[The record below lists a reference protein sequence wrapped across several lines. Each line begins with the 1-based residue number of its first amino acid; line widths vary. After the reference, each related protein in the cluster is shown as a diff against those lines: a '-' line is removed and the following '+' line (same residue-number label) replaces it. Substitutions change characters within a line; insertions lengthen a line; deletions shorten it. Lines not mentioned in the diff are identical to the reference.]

1 MEAERKA
8 FGEKR
13 KRTGSCA
20 RLTKKAEGAMRDRK
34 PVLGI
39 GMRGDL
45 VSKVGEGL
53 TGRRMEMRKEGERGA
68 GLGRGAACKSYTK
81 ISE

>member
-1 MEAERKA
+1 
-8 FGEKR
+8 
-13 KRTGSCA
+13 
-20 RLTKKAEGAMRDRK
+20 MRDRK
-34 PVLGI
+34 LVLGI

-53 TGRRMEMRKEGERGA
+53 TGRRMGMRKEGETGVSRA
-68 GLGRGAACKSYTK
+68 GGAACKSYMN

>member
-1 MEAERKA
+1 MDGAVYKTN
-8 FGEKR
+8 K
-13 KRTGSCA
+13 KK
-20 RLTKKAEGAMRDRK
+20 TKGAMRDRK

-53 TGRRMEMRKEGERGA
+53 T
-68 GLGRGAACKSYTK
+68 
-81 ISE
+81 

>member
-1 MEAERKA
+1 
-8 FGEKR
+8 
-13 KRTGSCA
+13 
-20 RLTKKAEGAMRDRK
+20 MRDRK

-53 TGRRMEMRKEGERGA
+53 TGRMGMRKEGERGV
-68 GLGRGAACKSYTK
+68 GREGARLVNPT
-81 ISE
+81 